1 MKIINF
7 IYKKIFFFISITFF
21 SSIILFYIFSLISNL
36 NESYNFITINFLS
49 ILNSLIIIGNVPGL
63 IFIISV
69 FLFVYSINS
78 RNELMIIMSNF
89 KKFNLVMVLITISI
103 LFTLI
108 DINKNN
114 FVDKISKIKLNLE
127 STNNSAINRLLIEKE
142 GNKKNFYYFKNID
155 AKSLKFDEYLMYQVN
170 NLKIL
175 TGVYGTKLSFENEN
189 ISIND
194 FTKYENNEFNEKTIE
209 SIELKINLN
218 KLLQNKNIINNYKYK
233 DGNIFQSYNEIYNF
247 ILKFL
252 LYLIIILTFLN
263 KNLLIKNKKYLFP
276 LVFSFI
282 IFSYSLINLNYDLK
296 FSIISDLLNI
306 IIFTLLF
313 IKIFKYE

>member
-89 KKFNLVMVLITISI
+89 KKFNLVMVLIPISI

>member
-1 MKIINF
+1 
-7 IYKKIFFFISITFF
+7 
-21 SSIILFYIFSLISNL
+21 
-36 NESYNFITINFLS
+36 
-49 ILNSLIIIGNVPGL
+49 
-63 IFIISV
+63 
-69 FLFVYSINS
+69 
-78 RNELMIIMSNF
+78 MSNF
-89 KKFNLVMVLITISI
+89 KKFNLVMVLIPISI